1 MRFFFFFQAQ
11 LSEKPDT
18 SDEHPAGLQSIP
30 DLPEMA
36 AVATHVEVPPEE
48 TPAHLLGA
56 AAHPPAEAKQ
66 EILCTSDNPLPD
78 LSKMEPTAAHAEVD
92 LEGIPVHMLEL
103 DAIRKGTPIG
113 RGGMSPV
120 FKGKYGP
127 MPVALKQAIDSV
139 QMLINEAATI
149 TNIHHPNVI
158 QVFGIWKNAEQ
169 EVFMVYAIVGICL
182 VDTVLELQ
190 T

>member
-1 MRFFFFFQAQ
+1 MFASFRVSQTQQAH
-11 LSEKPDT
+11 LSEKPDA

-48 TPAHLLGA
+48 TPVHILG
-56 AAHPPAEAKQ
+56 EM
-66 EILCTSDNPLPD
+66 LCTSDNPSPD
-78 LSKMEPTAAHAEVD
+78 LSKMAPTAAHAEVD

-113 RGGMSPV
+113 RGGMSTV

-127 MPVALKQAIDSV
+127 IPVALKQAIDSV

-149 TNIHHPNVI
+149 TKIHHPNVI